1 MGAESSATTVWQG
14 DLAKGAGTTS
24 PESGAFPDVD
34 VTWASRTSRSAGKT
48 SPEELLAAAHSACF
62 CMGLSHELAQA
73 GTPPDRLEATATVD
87 FVPGE
92 GVKSSHIVV
101 HGRVPGIDQARF
113 EEAARAAGQGCPISG
128 ALAGNVE
135 ISVEATLDA

>member
-73 GTPPDRLEATATVD
+73 GTPPDRLEAKIEKTQVRGSRQKLPNEPKPAPFVGNMRQISTA
-87 FVPGE
+87 PN
-92 GVKSSHIVV
+92 
-101 HGRVPGIDQARF
+101 RP
-113 EEAARAAGQGCPISG
+113 
-128 ALAGNVE
+128 
-135 ISVEATLDA
+135 